1 MSVVEWLVMSVVEWL
16 VSNNQKGLT
25 WAANA
30 GIQGVIHPFAP
41 RFGLG

>member
-16 VSNNQKGLT
+16 VSNNQKAPKS
-25 WAANA
+25 AANA
-30 GIQGVIHPFAP
+30 GIQRVIHPFAP

>member
-16 VSNNQKGLT
+16 VSNNQKAPT
-25 WAANA
+25 STANA
-30 GIQGVIHPFAP
+30 GFQGVIHPFAP